1 MELTKMNINNVP
13 LLPALVKR
21 AKDAA
26 RAVKDGVH
34 VVVNQVTDNLL
45 TKLLDL
51 QHFAVTGYGIE
62 QDRSGAI
69 VHLFCH
75 LTIDVGICPYCQT
88 VSSQIKQYK
97 DRCVRDHDIWGK
109 RTFLHFQIRR
119 FECPACGLCFTEEL
133 AAIGWRRRQTKR
145 FEQHVYQQCL
155 GSSKKETAEQFE
167 LSQTTVAGI
176 FKRWAKR
183 QQRASAD
190 RPPVRVLGM
199 DEIALKKRHK
209 QYVLVLSDLERR
221 CVLAVLPTREQ
232 KTFIAWLKSLTTA
245 EKRAIRVVSM
255 DMWRPYRAVVEKYLS
270 HADIVADRF
279 HVIKQ
284 LNEQLTKARRQ
295 IQREADKTT
304 KAALKG
310 CRWLLVRDRNTLTT
324 QQQQQLQLVLAANAD
339 LRTAYL
345 LKEEFRLI
353 FERIRD
359 QEQAR
364 RFLMAWIFKVQQTN
378 NPYLLAF
385 VKTLRNWWQ
394 QILNFFDERITNG
407 FVEGIN
413 RAIRAI
419 IWRACGF
426 RNFDNFKL
434 QILAELGFSRQHT
447 FW

>member
-1 MELTKMNINNVP
+1 
-13 LLPALVKR
+13 
-21 AKDAA
+21 
-26 RAVKDGVH
+26 
-34 VVVNQVTDNLL
+34 
-45 TKLLDL
+45 
-51 QHFAVTGYGIE
+51 
-62 QDRSGAI
+62 
-69 VHLFCH
+69 
-75 LTIDVGICPYCQT
+75 
-88 VSSQIKQYK
+88 
-97 DRCVRDHDIWGK
+97 
-109 RTFLHFQIRR
+109 
-119 FECPACGLCFTEEL
+119 
-133 AAIGWRRRQTKR
+133 
-145 FEQHVYQQCL
+145 
-155 GSSKKETAEQFE
+155 
-167 LSQTTVAGI
+167 
-176 FKRWAKR
+176 
-183 QQRASAD
+183 
-190 RPPVRVLGM
+190 M

-221 CVLAVLPTREQ
+221 YVLAVLPTREQ
-232 KTFIAWLKSLTTA
+232 QTFIAWLQTLSAA

-255 DMWRPYRAVVEKYLS
+255 DMWRPYRAVVERYLPQ
-270 HADIVADRF
+270 AAIVADRF
-279 HVIKQ
+279 HVMKQ

-295 IQREADKTT
+295 IQQKANETT

-310 CRWLLVRDRNTLTT
+310 SRWLLVRDRCSLTS
-324 QQQQQLQLVLAANAD
+324 QQEQQLQLALAADAD

-359 QEQAR
+359 QQQAR

-378 NPYLLAF
+378 NRYLLAF
-385 VKTLRNWWQ
+385 VKTLPNWWQ
-394 QILNFFDERITNG
+394 QILNYFDERITNG